1 MKKVAAVLALLF
13 LAPAA
18 AAARRATLVELFTA
32 QGCATCNKAN
42 ASVARWID
50 RPGVIVLTWSVDY
63 WDYLGWKDTYA
74 QPAFADRQ
82 RAYDTRFGFR
92 DVSTPQ
98 IVVGGVV
105 QQAGDKADALDDL
118 IKRARRG
125 SIAQPQIA
133 VSPSGRIA
141 VGSGRRPRGG
151 GDVWLVR
158 YSPTE
163 PAVEVKEGDNRGAS
177 VNERNVVR
185 QLVRLGSWAGRPKTY
200 RAAPSPEDGLSTV
213 VIVQEAN
220 GGPVVAV
227 AATPVDQQ

>member
-1 MKKVAAVLALLF
+1 MKRLAAVLVILS
-13 LAPAA
+13 LAPGAA
-18 AAARRATLVELFTA
+18 SARRLALVELFTA

-63 WDYLGWKDTYA
+63 WDYLGWKDTFA

-82 RAYDTRFGFR
+82 RAYDTRFGLR

-98 IVVGGVV
+98 IVVGGVA
-105 QQAGDKADALDDL
+105 QQSGDKTDSVEALL
-118 IKRARRG
+118 KQAR
-125 SIAQPQIA
+125 SKPIAPPQIA
-133 VSPSGRIA
+133 FSSGGKVA
-141 VGSGRRPRGG
+141 VGFGRKPRGG

-158 YSPTE
+158 YSPVE
-163 PAVEVKEGDNRGAS
+163 QVVEVKAGDNRGAA
-177 VNERNVVR
+177 VNERNVAR
-185 QLVRLGSWAGRPKTY
+185 QLIRLGSWSGRSKSF
-200 RAAPSPEDGLSTV
+200 RIAPAPEDGLSTL

-227 AATPVDQQ
+227 AAPESAP